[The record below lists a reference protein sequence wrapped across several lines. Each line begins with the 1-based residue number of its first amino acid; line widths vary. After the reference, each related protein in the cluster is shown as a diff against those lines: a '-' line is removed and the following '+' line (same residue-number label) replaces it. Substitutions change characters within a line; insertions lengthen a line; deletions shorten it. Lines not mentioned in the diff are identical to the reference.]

1 MRHCAV
7 CYGTQI
13 EEWSLLLLISFRSMP
28 CCDFSDCLVT
38 NHTSGFQGL
47 YLPITVHAGEWR
59 EAITMEINAT
69 NSWTVVAGIET
80 QYTSHLSCRFCK
92 TIWVKILKIAL
103 NYKMYIGICANTVC
117 RPLIMQPQSPSTI
130 ASLVNTEQL
139 FNTFCFHSS
148 QGSKF
153 Y

>member
-1 MRHCAV
+1 MRHCV
-7 CYGTQI
+7 IRYGTQI
-13 EEWSLLLLISFRSMP
+13 EKWSLLFLIYFRSMP

-38 NHTSGFQGL
+38 NHTSGFQGI
-47 YLPITVHAGEWR
+47 YLPITVHAIEWC
-59 EAITMEINAT
+59 EAFTMEINAT
-69 NSWTVVAGIET
+69 NSRTVVAGVET

-103 NYKMYIGICANTVC
+103 NSKMYIGICAKSVC
-117 RPLIMQPQSPSTI
+117 GPLIMKPRSPSTI

-139 FNTFCFHSS
+139 FNAFCFHSS
-148 QGSKF
+148 QGSKL